1 MVIAIDGPSGV
12 GKSTVSRAVADQL
25 GLVYLDTGA
34 TYRAAT
40 LAIVRAGADVRSE
53 SEVLSEVENHT
64 IDYTEVG
71 IMLDGESVASDV
83 RSDQV
88 TLNVSAVS
96 AHPLVRAAIVEMQR
110 RWVDERGANAVVEGR
125 DIGTVVFPDAPVKIF
140 LTASPLVRA
149 TRRSGDAE
157 ADGKSVA
164 EIAAEIEARDHADST
179 RKASPLRPADD
190 ALIIDTSELTIDE
203 VVYRIIARVNEVNTD
218 GGAQF

>member
-1 MVIAIDGPSGV
+1 VVVAIDGPSGV
-12 GKSTVSRAVADQL
+12 GKSTVSRTVAEQL
-25 GLVYLDTGA
+25 DLVYLDTGA

-40 LAIVRAGADVRSE
+40 LAIVRAGVDVRSE
-53 SEVLSEVENHT
+53 ADVLSELAKRT
-64 IDYTEVG
+64 IDYTDVG
-71 IMLDGESVASDV
+71 ILLDGESVASDV

-110 RWVDERGANAVVEGR
+110 QWVDSRGANAVVEGR
-125 DIGTVVFPDAPVKIF
+125 DIGTVVFPDASVKIY

-157 ADGKSVA
+157 AEGKSVA

-179 RKASPLRPADD
+179 RKASPLLPADD

-203 VVYRIIARVNEVNTD
+203 VVYRIIARVNEMNTD
-218 GGAQF
+218 GGA